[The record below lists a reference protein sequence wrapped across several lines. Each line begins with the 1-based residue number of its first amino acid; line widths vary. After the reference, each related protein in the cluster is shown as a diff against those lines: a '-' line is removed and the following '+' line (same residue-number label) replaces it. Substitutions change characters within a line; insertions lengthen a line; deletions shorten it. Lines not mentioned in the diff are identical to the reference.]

1 MKILFKTIIIL
12 LILTTI
18 LSSCDKD
25 ETKPSGEYFIATIGV
40 EQVEFKFIKTLFTNS
55 FGPPYKLLDIFAT
68 SSNNVSIR
76 ISQPGYLA
84 TESHY
89 ERTLAKDNLLSFLY
103 QDEYEE
109 IFVTKITNE
118 ILDPGNLDI
127 IEETDTYIKGTFHFI
142 AHNSD
147 NLPIPV
153 SNGKFLV
160 FK

>member
-1 MKILFKTIIIL
+1 MNHFKT
-12 LILTTI
+12 LISIFALVLMIT
-18 LSSCDKD
+18 SCNKD
-25 ETKPSGEYFIATIGV
+25 EPKPKGEYFIATIGV
-40 EQVEFKFIKTLFTNS
+40 EQVEFKLIQTLFTNS

-68 SSNNVSIR
+68 SSNDSSIR
-76 ISQPGYLA
+76 ISQPGYLT

-89 ERTLAKDNLLSFLY
+89 TRTLATDNLLAFVY
-103 QDEYEE
+103 QDEYGEN
-109 IFVTKITNE
+109 FVTQITNE

-147 NLPIPV
+147 NLPVPV